1 MYQPAALPTALFGEA
16 ETDTE
21 AMTMMMDRPAKAS
34 SRDDPSLDIY
44 LREISRM
51 PVLTEAQELDLAR
64 RAKAGDQRAIDRLAE
79 CNLRFVVSVAK
90 EFQGRG
96 LSLVDLINEGN
107 VGLMKA
113 VQRFD
118 AGRGYRFNTYA
129 VWWIRQAILK
139 AIAEG
144 TRTIRLPMNR
154 IDQLTRINKAV
165 RRLQNDADNPRLK
178 PSPAQI
184 AKAARMPVAE
194 VNDLMGYS
202 SNEVSL
208 DRQAA
213 EGEDKSLSE
222 MLEDTAAASPEQL
235 LKTKTL
241 SRDLKLALAVLT
253 PREEKVLKLYYGL
266 EGDEEGTLDSIGK
279 ALSISRERV
288 RQLKERALKKLRIA
302 QETGKLK
309 AYLS

>member
-1 MYQPAALPTALFGEA
+1 MYDDEVLV
-16 ETDTE
+16 
-21 AMTMMMDRPAKAS
+21 MDRPARPPS
-34 SRDDPSLDIY
+34 HDDPSLDIY

-51 PVLTEAQELDLAR
+51 PVLSEQQELDLAK
-64 RAKAGDQRAIDRLAE
+64 RAKAGEQPAIDRLVE

-118 AGRGYRFNTYA
+118 AARGYRFNTYA

-154 IDQLTRINKAV
+154 IDQLTKINKAM
-165 RRLQNDADNPRLK
+165 RKLQNDADHPRLR
-178 PSPAQI
+178 PSVSQI
-184 AKAARMPVAE
+184 AKAARMPVEE
-194 VNDLMGYS
+194 VTGLMGYS

-208 DRQAA
+208 DRQAGDGD
-213 EGEDKSLSE
+213 EKSLSE
-222 MLEDTAAASPEQL
+222 VLEDTAASSPEQA
-235 LKTKTL
+235 LKSKTL
-241 SRDLKLALAVLT
+241 SRDLKQALAVLT

-266 EGDEEGTLDSIGK
+266 DSDDEGTLDSIGK
-279 ALSISRERV
+279 KLSISRERV

>member
-1 MYQPAALPTALFGEA
+1 MFDDDA
-16 ETDTE
+16 
-21 AMTMMMDRPAKAS
+21 TMVMDRPAKPS
-34 SRDDPSLDIY
+34 FHDDPSLDIY

-51 PVLTEAQELDLAR
+51 PVLSEQQELDLAR
-64 RAKAGDQRAIDRLAE
+64 RAKAGEQAAIDRLTE
-79 CNLRFVVSVAK
+79 CNLRFVVSIAK

-118 AGRGYRFNTYA
+118 ASRGYRFNTYA

-154 IDQLTRINKAV
+154 IDQLNKINKAV
-165 RRLQNDADNPRLK
+165 RRLQNESDHQQR
-178 PSPAQI
+178 PSVAQI
-184 AKAARMPVAE
+184 AKATRMPAGE
-194 VNDLMGYS
+194 VSALLGYG

-208 DRQAA
+208 DRQT
-213 EGEDKSLSE
+213 EDGDKSLSDT
-222 MLEDTAAASPEQL
+222 LENVTTASPEEAL
-235 LKTKTL
+235 RGKTL
-241 SRDLKLALAVLT
+241 TRDLKLALAVLT

-279 ALSISRERV
+279 KLSISRERV

-302 QETGKLK
+302 QETGTLK

>member
-1 MYQPAALPTALFGEA
+1 MFENDL
-16 ETDTE
+16 
-21 AMTMMMDRPAKAS
+21 MVMDRP
-34 SRDDPSLDIY
+34 SRPTYHDDPSLDIY

-51 PVLTEAQELDLAR
+51 PVLTESQELDLAR
-64 RAKAGDQRAIDRLAE
+64 RAKAGEQAAIDRLAE
-79 CNLRFVVSVAK
+79 CNLRFVVSIAK
-90 EFQGRG
+90 DFQGRG

-118 AGRGYRFNTYA
+118 STRGHRFNTYA

-154 IDQLTRINKAV
+154 IDQLTKINKAV
-165 RRLQNDADNPRLK
+165 RKLQNDSERPQQR
-178 PSPAQI
+178 PSLAQI
-184 AKAARMPVAE
+184 SKATKMPAAE
-194 VNDLMGYS
+194 INQLLGYS

-208 DRQAA
+208 DRQSF
-213 EGEDKSLSE
+213 EDGDKTLSDV
-222 MLEDTAAASPEQL
+222 LEDITTASPEQA
-235 LKTKTL
+235 LKSKTL
-241 SRDLKLALAVLT
+241 TRDLKLALAVLT

-266 EGDEEGTLDSIGK
+266 DSDEEGTLDSIGK
-279 ALSISRERV
+279 QLSISRERV

>member
-1 MYQPAALPTALFGEA
+1 MQYEYEN
-16 ETDTE
+16 ET
-21 AMTMMMDRPAKAS
+21 MTMDRPVKTS

-51 PVLTEAQELDLAR
+51 PVLSEEQELDLAK
-64 RAKAGDQRAIDRLAE
+64 RAKAGEQKAIDRLAE

-118 AGRGYRFNTYA
+118 ASRGYRFNTYA
-129 VWWIRQAILK
+129 VWWIRQSILK

-165 RRLQNDADNPRLK
+165 RKLQNDADNPRQK
-178 PSPAQI
+178 PNRAQI
-184 AKAARMPVAE
+184 AKAAKMTVGEVA
-194 VNDLMGYS
+194 DLMGYS

-208 DRQAA
+208 DSQATD
-213 EGEDKSLSE
+213 GEDKSLSE
-222 MLEDTAAASPEQL
+222 MLEDTATVSPEDA
-235 LKTKTL
+235 LKSKTL
-241 SRDLKLALAVLT
+241 TRDLKLALAVLT

-266 EGDEEGTLDSIGK
+266 DSDDEGTLDSVGK
-279 ALSISRERV
+279 QLSISRERV

>member
-1 MYQPAALPTALFGEA
+1 MYDDYES
-16 ETDTE
+16 ET
-21 AMTMMMDRPAKAS
+21 MTMDRPAKAS

-51 PVLTEAQELDLAR
+51 PVLSEQQELDLAK
-64 RAKAGDQRAIDRLAE
+64 RAKAGEQKAIDRLAE

-118 AGRGYRFNTYA
+118 ASRGYRFNTYA
-129 VWWIRQAILK
+129 VWWIRQSILK

-165 RRLQNDADNPRLK
+165 RKLQNDADNPRQK
-178 PSPAQI
+178 PSRAQI
-184 AKAARMPVAE
+184 AKAAKMTVAE
-194 VNDLMGYS
+194 VADLMGYS

-208 DRQAA
+208 DRQTTD
-213 EGEDKSLSE
+213 GEDKSLSE
-222 MLEDTAAASPEQL
+222 VLEDTAIASPEDA
-235 LKTKTL
+235 LKSKTL
-241 SRDLKLALAVLT
+241 TRDLKLALAVLT

-266 EGDEEGTLDSIGK
+266 DSDDEGTLDSVGK
-279 ALSISRERV
+279 LLSISRVRV

>member
-1 MYQPAALPTALFGEA
+1 MFDDYES
-16 ETDTE
+16 ETM
-21 AMTMMMDRPAKAS
+21 AMDRPAKAS
-34 SRDDPSLDIY
+34 SHDDPSLDIY

-51 PVLTEAQELDLAR
+51 PVLSEGQELDLAR
-64 RAKAGDQRAIDRLAE
+64 RAKAGEQKAIDRLAE

-118 AGRGYRFNTYA
+118 ASRGYRFNTYA

-165 RRLQNDADNPRLK
+165 RKLQNDPDNPRQK
-178 PSPAQI
+178 PSLAQI
-184 AKAARMPVAE
+184 AKAARMTVAE
-194 VNDLMGYS
+194 VTDLMGYS

-208 DRQAA
+208 DRQSAD
-213 EGEDKSLSE
+213 GEDKSLSE
-222 MLEDTAAASPEQL
+222 VLEDTAMASPEDA
-235 LKTKTL
+235 LKSKTL
-241 SRDLKLALAVLT
+241 TRDLKLALAVLT

-266 EGDEEGTLDSIGK
+266 DSDDEGTLDSVGK
-279 ALSISRERV
+279 QLSISRERV

-302 QETGKLK
+302 QESGKLK

>member
-1 MYQPAALPTALFGEA
+1 
-16 ETDTE
+16 
-21 AMTMMMDRPAKAS
+21 
-34 SRDDPSLDIY
+34 
-44 LREISRM
+44 
-51 PVLTEAQELDLAR
+51 
-64 RAKAGDQRAIDRLAE
+64 
-79 CNLRFVVSVAK
+79 VVSVAK

-118 AGRGYRFNTYA
+118 ASRGYRFNTYA

-165 RRLQNDADNPRLK
+165 RRLQNDPDNPRQK
-178 PSPAQI
+178 PNLSQI
-184 AKAARMPVAE
+184 AKAAKLPAAEVAE
-194 VNDLMGYS
+194 LLGYS

-208 DRQAA
+208 DRQSAD
-213 EGEDKSLSE
+213 GEDKSLSQV
-222 MLEDTAAASPEQL
+222 LEDTAVASPEEA
-235 LKTKTL
+235 LKGKTL

-266 EGDEEGTLDSIGK
+266 EGDDEGTLDSIGK

-302 QETGKLK
+302 QETGRLK

>member
-1 MYQPAALPTALFGEA
+1 MYQEYEN
-16 ETDTE
+16 ET
-21 AMTMMMDRPAKAS
+21 MTMDRPAKAS
-34 SRDDPSLDIY
+34 SHDDPSLDIY

-51 PVLTEAQELDLAR
+51 PVLSEEQELDLAK
-64 RAKAGDQRAIDRLAE
+64 RAKAGEQKAIDRLAE

-118 AGRGYRFNTYA
+118 ASRGYRFNTYA
-129 VWWIRQAILK
+129 VWWIRQSILK

-165 RRLQNDADNPRLK
+165 RRLQNDADNPRQK
-178 PSPAQI
+178 PSRAQI
-184 AKAARMPVAE
+184 AKAAKMTIDE
-194 VNDLMGYS
+194 VTDLRGYS

-208 DRQAA
+208 DRQAVD
-213 EGEDKSLSE
+213 GEDKSLSE
-222 MLEDTAAASPEQL
+222 VLEDTATASPEDA
-235 LKTKTL
+235 LKSKTL
-241 SRDLKLALAVLT
+241 TRDLKLALAVLT

-266 EGDEEGTLDSIGK
+266 DSDDEGTLDSVGK
-279 ALSISRERV
+279 QLSISRERV